1 MKNGAS
7 AGGFAG
13 NYVQTSCSSF
23 VFFPFLPSGPVSLL
37 RGAGESPGRLRHL
50 AASVRASAGGG
61 SSGGGGGGGAV
72 EPAKNK
78 TTGPQ
83 WDGASRRH
91 TAERRRRRTLPR
103 RWKLLSTASRGAFQF
118 CWRNKQRF
126 EATPRVAVSPCLKT
140 TGAGY
145 YYVTQCCFCLFR
157 FVQPV
162 FRLFIHARLFCFAFG
177 LAKKKKFLPRHDC
190 RNHHHLLHPLLAWYK
205 MVRPCRLPACLIITR
220 VGRYQSQCPA
230 T

>member
-1 MKNGAS
+1 MVLRGI
-7 AGGFAG
+7 
-13 NYVQTSCSSF
+13 TSKQ
-23 VFFPFLPSGPVSLL
+23 VAAALFFSFLPSGPVCLL

-50 AASVRASAGGG
+50 VASVRTSAGG
-61 SSGGGGGGGAV
+61 SSSGGGAV
-72 EPAKNK
+72 ELAKNK

-91 TAERRRRRTLPR
+91 TAECRHRRTLPR

-126 EATPRVAVSPCLKT
+126 EATPRVDVSPCFKT

-162 FRLFIHARLFCFAFG
+162 FRLFIHARLFCFAG
-177 LAKKKKFLPRHDC
+177 LVKKTK
-190 RNHHHLLHPLLAWYK
+190 
-205 MVRPCRLPACLIITR
+205 I
-220 VGRYQSQCPA
+220 
-230 T
+230 

>member
-1 MKNGAS
+1 MAS
-7 AGGFAG
+7 RGITSKQVAAALFFSLFYPAGL
-13 NYVQTSCSSF
+13 
-23 VFFPFLPSGPVSLL
+23 FPFSGEPASPRGGSDTWRLPSERQQVAAAAAVAAERSSLPKIRQ
-37 RGAGESPGRLRHL
+37 RGR
-50 AASVRASAGGG
+50 
-61 SSGGGGGGGAV
+61 SG
-72 EPAKNK
+72 
-78 TTGPQ
+78 
-83 WDGASRRH
+83 DGASRRH

-126 EATPRVAVSPCLKT
+126 EATPRVEVSPCLKT

-177 LAKKKKFLPRHDC
+177 LVKKKKIP
-190 RNHHHLLHPLLAWYK
+190 AST
-205 MVRPCRLPACLIITR
+205 RLSQSSSPTSPA
-220 VGRYQSQCPA
+220 VGLV
-230 T
+230 